1 MFKQPSFGE
10 MEVTLQE
17 PSRAADPGDPFRVA
31 ILGDFSGRANRA
43 PDARAAGLARRA
55 PVEIDRD
62 NFDAVMQKL
71 RVELIAPVLTC
82 DGSLLAVRFEE
93 LQVFHHNT
101 LLETVE
107 LFQANRQ

>member
-62 NFDAVMQKL
+62 NFDAVMSKL
-71 RVELIAPVLTC
+71 RVELNIPVSNS
-82 DGSLLAVRFEE
+82 DGSLLA
-93 LQVFHHNT
+93 
-101 LLETVE
+101 
-107 LFQANRQ
+107 